1 MNQEENNR
9 PSMVGDT
16 NFWVSAI
23 IGSGLCYKLSQLI
36 FEGKIHHFTSLKLLS
51 ELTDVLRRHFGYSD
65 AVAYSWYKN
74 IGAISTVV
82 YPEFGV
88 LEQIQAS
95 RNHTDN
101 PLLECAVYARA
112 DYLVTRDKDLLV
124 LHPFTSFEGRPFS
137 GIQIVTPEDFLED
150 LIQLGVVA
158 SRQL

>member
-1 MNQEENNR
+1 MNQEEIKR
-9 PSMVGDT
+9 PGMVGDT

-65 AVAYSWYKN
+65 AEAYSWYKD
-74 IGAISTVV
+74 IGAMSTVV

-95 RNHTDN
+95 RNHADN
-101 PLLECAVYARA
+101 PLLECAVFAHA

-124 LHPFTSFEGRPFS
+124 LHPFTSFYGRPFS
-137 GIQIVTPEDFLED
+137 GIQIITPEDFLEE

-158 SRQL
+158 SRRL

>member
-1 MNQEENNR
+1 MNLRDSMR
-9 PSMVGDT
+9 PIMVGDT

-36 FEGKIHHFTSLKLLS
+36 FEGKIHHVTSLKLLR

-65 AVAYSWYKN
+65 AEAYTWYKN

-82 YPEFGV
+82 YQFFSV

-95 RNHTDN
+95 RNHADN
-101 PLLECAVYARA
+101 PLLECAVFAGA

-124 LHPFTSFEGRPFS
+124 LHPFL
-137 GIQIVTPEDFLED
+137 GISIVTPEDFLEE
-150 LIQLGVVA
+150 LVRFGVVS